1 MVHVDQDPVDS
12 TDEGYEKLVARLRCG
27 SRPVVLKFWKRSDVE
42 SVETEEMPLTIHVPE
57 SPKPRTLRA
66 DELSPSSDVEEFDA
80 SVDLDDDHHV
90 DLDEVEHVVDL
101 DDHLAKATATVVI

>member
-1 MVHVDQDPVDS
+1 MYVDQEPVDS

-42 SVETEEMPLTIHVPE
+42 STEKEEVPLTIQVPE

-66 DELSPSSDVEEFDA
+66 DEPSPSSEVEEFGRVRGFGRSSRRPGRGRRA
-80 SVDLDDDHHV
+80 RRRP
-90 DLDEVEHVVDL
+90 

>member
-1 MVHVDQDPVDS
+1 M
-12 TDEGYEKLVARLRCG
+12 EA
-27 SRPVVLKFWKRSDVE
+27 VE
-42 SVETEEMPLTIHVPE
+42 REEVPLTIQVPE

-66 DELSPSSDVEEFDA
+66 DELSPSSEVEEFDA
-80 SVDLDDDHHV
+80 CVDLDDHHV